1 MMRLEHLLP
10 KEEDAEAPLMQFTTL
25 EGDFHAV
32 PYQPT
37 WWPHL
42 DLASGKMVL

>member
-10 KEEDAEAPLMQFTTL
+10 KEEGVEAPLMQFTTL
-25 EGDFHAV
+25 EGDFHVV
-32 PYQPT
+32 PYQPS
-37 WWPHL
+37 WWPQL